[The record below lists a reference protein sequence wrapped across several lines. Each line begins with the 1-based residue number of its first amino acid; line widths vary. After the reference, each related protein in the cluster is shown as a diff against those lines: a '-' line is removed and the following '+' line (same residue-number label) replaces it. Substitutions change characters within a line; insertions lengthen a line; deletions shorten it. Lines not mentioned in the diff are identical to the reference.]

1 MHKVIEQVWQTGK
14 WPADWYADDIV
25 LIASSEEELQELVS
39 RVHGA
44 AMDTGMRI
52 NVRKTEVMKV
62 CENAPPMSITVN
74 GENIS
79 EVSSLK
85 YLGARFN
92 AEALCEEDS
101 LWHVNEWGSWTRYGG
116 VGL

>member
-1 MHKVIEQVWQTGK
+1 MSKV
-14 WPADWYADDIV
+14 
-25 LIASSEEELQELVS
+25 
-39 RVHGA
+39 
-44 AMDTGMRI
+44 TGMRI

-92 AEALCEEDS
+92 AEALCEEEIKDQ
-101 LWHVNEWGSWTRYGG
+101 TRSGT
-116 VGL
+116 